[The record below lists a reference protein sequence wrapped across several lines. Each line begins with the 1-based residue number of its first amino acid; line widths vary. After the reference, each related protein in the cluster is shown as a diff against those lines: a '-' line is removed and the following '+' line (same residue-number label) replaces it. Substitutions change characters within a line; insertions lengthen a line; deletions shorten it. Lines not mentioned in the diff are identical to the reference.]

1 MPEDLSIGKILNE
14 KKYGGMGL
22 ISKKTEAL
30 YVKLNEKAEGATSS
44 YSTSGDFSRYIYS
57 VFVAKKSKEVPIK
70 IFNSWILF
78 NRY

>member
-1 MPEDLSIGKILNE
+1 
-14 KKYGGMGL
+14 MGL

-70 IFNSWILF
+70 IFNS
-78 NRY
+78 